1 MEWYLEIEATF
12 KSSPMQHKKS
22 SLTRMHSEKHSL
34 LLWNCCLCWTQH
46 KNNEEPKETTEENFK
61 RHEENELHALHCVWF
76 LVPLN
81 LHMVDT
87 FNDLDETE

>member
-1 MEWYLEIEATF
+1 MEWYLEIEATI
-12 KSSPMQHKKS
+12 KSSSMQHKKS
-22 SLTRMHSEKHSL
+22 PLARMHAQKHSL
-34 LLWNCCLCWTQH
+34 LLRNCCLCWTQH
-46 KNNEEPKETTEENFK
+46 KNNEELEETTEENFK

-87 FNDLDETE
+87 INDLDEAK